1 MMRVRVCD
9 DFPEIAE
16 EWVAAVKAVVPQ
28 DFDVGRM
35 ETANDEVSTL
45 LLRKIAVEKG
55 EDPLVHATE
64 FDEIDVLVVDY
75 DLLHLDKTG
84 GRTTGEGIARL
95 ARSLSKC
102 GAIVVMNQYKGQ
114 FDLGMR
120 GHLDSFADLNIDA
133 PLVGRGPL
141 WKQLEAAEGEFNPTT
156 WTPMPVLLEAARKLA
171 ATLAEQGVEAAV
183 TPLVGL
189 GTAAIAELSDTAF
202 GFLSLKAQTAEE
214 LAAVTVREFL
224 QRSLDAPF
232 VECLLAK
239 APDILFG
246 FAAFRLVKWLD
257 RAVFRP
263 MDVLIDGPH
272 LVDRLPFMIDP
283 NKVDL
288 NDAAAWARA
297 ASAPTTSLQ
306 WELLKGYHNELAS
319 NALGRTV
326 FDWFRLAND
335 DKVDEM
341 QDAYLENE
349 PIRYYL
355 AEDTSRF
362 VEKDVLIRY
371 RADFHNFGDRRGI
384 EKLADVTYGPLRR
397 IRFG

>member
-1 MMRVRVCD
+1 MRVRVCD
-9 DFPEIAE
+9 DFPDIAE
-16 EWVAAVKAVVPQ
+16 EWVDAIKAVVPE
-28 DFDVGRM
+28 DYDVARM
-35 ETANDEVSTL
+35 ETAKEDVSTL

-55 EDPLVHATE
+55 EAPLAHASD
-64 FDEIDVLVVDY
+64 FDKIDVLVVDY
-75 DLLHLDKTG
+75 DLLHLDDEG

-120 GHLDSFADLNIDA
+120 GHLDSFADVNIDA
-133 PLVGRGPL
+133 PLVGRAAL
-141 WKQLEAAEGEFNPTT
+141 WRRLDAAAGEFNPTT
-156 WTPMPVLLEAARKLA
+156 WTPMPVLLDAARKLA
-171 ATLAEQGVEAAV
+171 ATLAEQGVDGPV
-183 TPLVGL
+183 MQPIGL
-189 GTAAIAELSDTAF
+189 GTAALSELSDTAF
-202 GFLSLKAQTAEE
+202 GFLSLKAETAEE
-214 LAAVTVREFL
+214 LAAVTLREFL
-224 QRSLDAPF
+224 QRSLDDGF

-239 APDILFG
+239 APEILFG

-257 RAVFRP
+257 RAVLRP
-263 MDVLIDGPH
+263 MDVLIDGLH

-283 NKVDL
+283 NKVDMA
-288 NDAAAWARA
+288 DPAAWVKA
-297 ASAPTTSLQ
+297 AVEPSNSLQ
-306 WELLKGYHNELAS
+306 WELLKDYHNELAS
-319 NALGRTV
+319 SALGRTV

-341 QDAYLENE
+341 QDAYLEGD
-349 PIRYYL
+349 PVRFYL

-362 VEKDVLIRY
+362 VKKDALTRY

-384 EKLADVTYGPLRR
+384 EKLPDVAYGPLRR

>member
-9 DFPEIAE
+9 DFQEIAE
-16 EWVAAVKAVVPQ
+16 EWVAAIKAVVPE
-28 DFDVGRM
+28 DLDVARM

-55 EDPLVHATE
+55 GNPLAHATE
-64 FDEIDVLVVDY
+64 FDEIDVLVIDY
-75 DLLHLDKTG
+75 DLLHLDETG

-102 GAIVVMNQYKGQ
+102 GAIIVMNQYKGQ

-133 PLVGRGPL
+133 PLVGRAAL
-141 WKQLEAAEGEFNPTT
+141 WKQSEAAAGGFNPTT

-171 ATLAEQGVEAAV
+171 ATLAEQGMDA
-183 TPLVGL
+183 PILPRIGL
-189 GTAAIAELSDTAF
+189 GTAAISELSDTAF
-202 GFLSLKAQTAEE
+202 GFLSQKAQTAEE
-214 LAAVTVREFL
+214 LAAVTTREFL
-224 QRSLDAPF
+224 QRSLEEVF
-232 VECLLAK
+232 VECLQAK
-239 APDILFG
+239 APDILFA

-257 RAVFRP
+257 RAVLRP
-263 MDVLIDGPH
+263 MDVFIDGPH

-288 NDAAAWARA
+288 NDPAAWAKA
-297 ASAPTTSLQ
+297 ASAPSTLLQ
-306 WELLKGYHNELAS
+306 WDLLKGYYNELAS
-319 NALGRTV
+319 KALGRTV

-341 QDAYLENE
+341 QDAYLEND
-349 PIRYYL
+349 PVRYFL

-362 VEKDVLIRY
+362 VEKDALTRY